1 MNLLDWIL
9 VGLLVVAVLAGYRL
23 GLVARALSWAGLVA
37 GLLLATRLLP
47 VVLDRFETDRP
58 GSRLLL
64 ALGVLL
70 GGALLGQALGGVL
83 GARLHLALP
92 RATRPVDSVA
102 GAAVGGLGVLVA
114 VWLLLPAAAE
124 IEGSSARL
132 VRDSRIARAIDDAAP
147 EPPDAVQTPRSLVDE
162 SGIPRVFDDLRR
174 SPVAGPQ
181 PAAAGIAPELLDRVI
196 ASTVRVEGAACGRI
210 QEGSGWV
217 AGPGLV
223 VTNAHVVAGED
234 ETVVISPN
242 GNDADAVVV
251 AFDPARDLA
260 VLTAPDLEAAALP
273 LADAERGT
281 TGAVLGYPGGGPLEV
296 SPFEVEQEL
305 SAVGRDL
312 YDRSDNRR
320 EVLVLAADLAPGDS
334 GGALVGPDGSVV
346 GAAFAIAPDRRGT
359 AYALAPSEVRAILE
373 ARGTERVDTGA
384 CLS

>member
-1 MNLLDWIL
+1 
-9 VGLLVVAVLAGYRL
+9 
-23 GLVARALSWAGLVA
+23 
-37 GLLLATRLLP
+37 
-47 VVLDRFETDRP
+47 
-58 GSRLLL
+58 
-64 ALGVLL
+64 
-70 GGALLGQALGGVL
+70 
-83 GARLHLALP
+83 
-92 RATRPVDSVA
+92 
-102 GAAVGGLGVLVA
+102 
-114 VWLLLPAAAE
+114 
-124 IEGSSARL
+124 
-132 VRDSRIARAIDDAAP
+132 
-147 EPPDAVQTPRSLVDE
+147 
-162 SGIPRVFDDLRR
+162 
-174 SPVAGPQ
+174 
-181 PAAAGIAPELLDRVI
+181 VI

-242 GNDADAVVV
+242 GNDADA
-251 AFDPARDLA
+251 
-260 VLTAPDLEAAALP
+260 
-273 LADAERGT
+273 ERGT

-312 YDRSDNRR
+312 YDRRDTRR